1 MKEIT
6 ISGQKRTDLG
16 KKASKEL
23 RKQGLVPCNI
33 YGEAKENGQPV
44 AMAFASPMSELRKIV
59 YTPHIYVI
67 NITIDGQKHTAILKE
82 LQFQPVSDALLH
94 VDFLEVND
102 QKPITIGIPV
112 ELKGLAPG
120 VRDGG
125 RMNLSIRK
133 INVTA
138 PYQNIPERLIVDVT
152 KLELGKSI
160 KVGQL
165 HYDNI
170 ELATGKS
177 VVVCSVKMTR
187 QAVTD
192 ETAATAAGE
201 EAAPAE
207 TAASTEAAADTK
219 DTKAKEPAKK

>member
-1 MKEIT
+1 MKEINVT
-6 ISGQKRTDLG
+6 GQKRTDLG

-33 YGEAKENGQPV
+33 YGEKKNADGKPE
-44 AMAFASPMSELRKIV
+44 AMAFAIPMSELRKLV

-67 NITIDGQKHTAILKE
+67 NLNIDGEHHTAILKE
-82 LQFQPVSDALLH
+82 LQFHPVTDALLH
-94 VDFLEVND
+94 VDFYEVND
-102 QKPITIGIPV
+102 TKPITIGIPV
-112 ELKGLAPG
+112 KLVGLAQG

-138 PYQNIPERLIVDVT
+138 PYQQIPEHLDVDVT
-152 KLELGKSI
+152 SLKIGKSI

-165 HYDNI
+165 SFEGL
-170 ELATGKS
+170 ELATGKD

-187 QAVTD
+187 QAA
-192 ETAATAAGE
+192 TAATAVASDESAEAGE
-201 EAAPAE
+201 GAEAPAAE
-207 TAASTEAAADTK
+207 
-219 DTKAKEPAKK
+219 